1 MKNKKISG
9 RYEVVVDE
17 KETEVLEEEKT
28 VEEDVL
34 EVSEEVNEEVASEP
48 EVEEKARQYP
58 AEIADMLAQVE
69 EKKNAFYNLYKKY
82 KKFSSLY
89 MIILVVLMIPLFIW
103 VMPIKT
109 YGTWISIGAII
120 LIFGVFYVFTNK
132 TKTNTNE
139 SAKNYIDE
147 YYQITMGYVFNNMPE
162 VKNYEQLTGGK
173 LETDVFVNAHMI
185 KDVTS
190 SASRNVATYDIDGR
204 EIAIAEFVAYTQG
217 EGKRKRIN
225 PVFIGKLLKVENSIK
240 DEDLRTLVYLKPRIK
255 DQIAQGVNDI
265 EGLETLFNDK
275 DIAIY
280 SSEKTMNKA
289 ISKEIVPLLNEYK
302 IDKDLIDIAISIT
315 PGMTYFAF
323 SFSDDLMAVPLE
335 SDIKVDPIILFKETM
350 ETTNKIIAKI
360 K

>member
-1 MKNKKISG
+1 
-9 RYEVVVDE
+9 
-17 KETEVLEEEKT
+17 
-28 VEEDVL
+28 
-34 EVSEEVNEEVASEP
+34 
-48 EVEEKARQYP
+48 
-58 AEIADMLAQVE
+58 ML
-69 EKKNAFYNLYKKY
+69 FR
-82 KKFSSLY
+82 S
-89 MIILVVLMIPLFIW
+89 
-103 VMPIKT
+103 
-109 YGTWISIGAII
+109 
-120 LIFGVFYVFTNK
+120 
-132 TKTNTNE
+132 
-139 SAKNYIDE
+139 
-147 YYQITMGYVFNNMPE
+147 
-162 VKNYEQLTGGK
+162 
-173 LETDVFVNAHMI
+173 
-185 KDVTS
+185 
-190 SASRNVATYDIDGR
+190 
-204 EIAIAEFVAYTQG
+204 
-217 EGKRKRIN
+217 
-225 PVFIGKLLKVENSIK
+225 
-240 DEDLRTLVYLKPRIK
+240 DEDFRTLVYLKPRIK